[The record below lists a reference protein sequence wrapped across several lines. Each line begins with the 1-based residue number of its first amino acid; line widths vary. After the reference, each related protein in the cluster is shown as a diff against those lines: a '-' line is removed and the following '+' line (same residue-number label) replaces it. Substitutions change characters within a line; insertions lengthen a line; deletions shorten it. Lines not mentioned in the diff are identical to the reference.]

1 MYNAFC
7 TPYAALVFIKV
18 RRLRLSPQKRRAP
31 YRNVGQYESP
41 CLSII
46 HWIILVIMLS
56 TATELPEYIRRANE
70 LLSEAERKSVID
82 YLAAHPRAGNIMEG
96 TGGIRKLRWARG
108 SKGKSGGVRV
118 IYYYHDQRIPLYL
131 LTVFGKNEKSNI
143 TKSERNELANLVD
156 LLVQIAL
163 EREHV

>member
-1 MYNAFC
+1 
-7 TPYAALVFIKV
+7 
-18 RRLRLSPQKRRAP
+18 
-31 YRNVGQYESP
+31 
-41 CLSII
+41 
-46 HWIILVIMLS
+46 MLS